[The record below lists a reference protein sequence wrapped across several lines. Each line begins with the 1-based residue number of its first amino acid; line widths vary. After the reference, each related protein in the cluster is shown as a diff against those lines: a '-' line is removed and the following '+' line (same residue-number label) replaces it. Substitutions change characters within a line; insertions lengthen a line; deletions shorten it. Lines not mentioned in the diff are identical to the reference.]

1 MCEVRQ
7 VPPGQQ
13 RPPQAGTPLA
23 SRCSLLAEPRPVLPG
38 STTTTTKGSRNSGT
52 ARTSFLPWPSW
63 PVHHPQISKLV
74 IPAPAPQKASSST
87 LYPRRETLNPFAN
100 PHVKLPPTL
109 PPSFFPPA
117 PAQRRLS
124 AYLDPNKP
132 TCRPGK
138 VRRGAI
144 FPPDCLARA
153 ESLSHV
159 PPSPNGIP
167 PLARSNVAPMRL
179 PSPQGLS
186 RMDHPARRPSMSPS
200 VGSSTLARTPL
211 AAPVSWSR
219 FAKPPPAVL
228 RIFAAIVL
236 AIVLT
241 PLCHILVKRPTP
253 NIGTALHTQ
262 NGFHARM
269 RHQPGPPA

>member
-13 RPPQAGTPLA
+13 RPPQAGTPHA
-23 SRCSLLAEPRPVLPG
+23 GQRPRPLLPG
-38 STTTTTKGSRNSGT
+38 STTTTKGSRNSGT
-52 ARTSFLPWPSW
+52 ARTPFLPWPSW

-74 IPAPAPQKASSST
+74 IPAPAPPKASSST

-100 PHVKLPPTL
+100 PHVKLPPSL
-109 PPSFFPPA
+109 PPSIFPPA
-117 PAQRRLS
+117 PTERRLS

-138 VRRGAI
+138 VRRGAV

-167 PLARSNVAPMRL
+167 PLPRRNVTPMR
-179 PSPQGLS
+179 PSLS
-186 RMDHPARRPSMSPS
+186 S
-200 VGSSTLARTPL
+200 GSQS
-211 AAPVSWSR
+211 
-219 FAKPPPAVL
+219 
-228 RIFAAIVL
+228 
-236 AIVLT
+236 
-241 PLCHILVKRPTP
+241 
-253 NIGTALHTQ
+253 N
-262 NGFHARM
+262 
-269 RHQPGPPA
+269 GPPSKTAFHEPIRGLLNVRIVR